1 LLNKNYTILH
11 TIIELVHESPRATY
25 KYVLQIK
32 LRPNCFRKQ
41 FAWMCGLDL
50 SESKLVIDKHVK

>member
-32 LRPNCFRKQ
+32 LRPNCFRKTMRLYV
-41 FAWMCGLDL
+41 WPGLQWI
-50 SESKLVIDKHVK
+50 KTRQR